1 MSEHGEQR
9 KEEDLRELREDTHQ
23 RVERLREDIRA
34 LREFVEN
41 ARSGVYRARRVP
53 RCASGQS

>member
-9 KEEDLRELREDTHQ
+9 IEEDLRELREDTHQ
-23 RVERLREDIRA
+23 RVERLREDIRV

-41 ARSGVYRARRVP
+41 ARNGVYRGRRHP
-53 RCASGQS
+53 RCAGQN